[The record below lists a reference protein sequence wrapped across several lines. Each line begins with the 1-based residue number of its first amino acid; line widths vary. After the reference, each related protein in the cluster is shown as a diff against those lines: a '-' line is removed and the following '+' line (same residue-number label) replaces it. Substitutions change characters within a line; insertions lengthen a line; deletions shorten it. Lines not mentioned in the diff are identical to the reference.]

1 MEYKLTNSNI
11 GNICVED
18 LYNYRTKHEENIFAK
33 FLTWCDAQKT
43 NHFLWL
49 ALTFFAQIGL
59 TLPVTAVFIIFFGG
73 NNLLLWII
81 MAAVNI
87 PVLVSNLA
95 ALTTKTTLPFLFFG
109 WFTQA
114 IIIIYCIGYALIH

>member
-1 MEYKLTNSNI
+1 
-11 GNICVED
+11 
-18 LYNYRTKHEENIFAK
+18 
-33 FLTWCDAQKT
+33 
-43 NHFLWL
+43 
-49 ALTFFAQIGL
+49 
-59 TLPVTAVFIIFFGG
+59 
-73 NNLLLWII
+73 

-95 ALTTKTTLPFLFFG
+95 ALTNKTTLPFLFFG